1 MSLKSKLSRL
11 RRQSGGDRQ
20 SSRGAN
26 AGSDLRCR
34 LERIGRERFTSEPP
48 PAERKTGEALLAQRL
63 KGYLIAD
70 GVIQIQ
76 RRMSLDEMVGRGSL
90 ALLRNSLR
98 LPGEGREANLR
109 QVYIDTETTGLSGG
123 SGTLAFLIG
132 LAVVDGD
139 ALVVTQYLITRFAGE
154 AAMLAAFAGA
164 LTADDRLVSY
174 NGKSFDLPLMIARYR
189 MQSQPHP
196 FDGLP
201 HLDLLHP
208 VRRLFKKRWP
218 DCRLTTLERR
228 LLGFERRNDLPGSE
242 APAAWAD
249 YVRQGRGEKL
259 LRVVEHNRQDI
270 VSLALAHATLAQAAE
285 RPEAYGVDMAAL
297 ASWWSGFDRERAYAL
312 LMSARQPLDDRGKRL
327 LGRLA
332 RRAGNW
338 ALALGL
344 WEELAQRGCGES
356 AEQLAKYHEHV
367 SRDLEVALRYCT
379 QLKPSSD
386 QAKRLKRIEEKQ
398 YLQSIQARACY

>member
-11 RRQSGGDRQ
+11 QLQSGGERLAP
-20 SSRGAN
+20 RTAV
-26 AGSDLRCR
+26 AGSDLQRR
-34 LERIGRERFTSEPP
+34 LARIRTERFT
-48 PAERKTGEALLAQRL
+48 AEARQADTKTTEELLAQRL

-76 RRMSLDEMVGRGSL
+76 RRLPLDEGLGRGSL
-90 ALLRNSLR
+90 VLLHNSLR
-98 LPGEGREANLR
+98 LPGEGSEAHLR

-132 LAVVDGD
+132 LAAVDGD

-154 AAMLAAFAGA
+154 AAMLAAFARA

-174 NGKSFDLPLMIARYR
+174 NGKSFDLPLMTARYR
-189 MQSQPHP
+189 MQNQSHP

-228 LLGFERRNDLPGSE
+228 LLGFVRRNDLPGSE

-270 VSLALAHATLAQAAE
+270 VSLALAHAILAQAIE
-285 RPEAYGVDMAAL
+285 RPEAYGVDMVAL
-297 ASWWSGFDRERAYAL
+297 ARWWSGFDRERAYAL
-312 LMSARQPLDDRGKRL
+312 LMLTRQPLDDKGKRL

-332 RRAGNW
+332 RGAGNW

-344 WEELAQRGCGES
+344 WEELAKRGCGES

-367 SRDLEVALRYCT
+367 SRDLEVALRYCE
-379 QLKPSSD
+379 QLKPSSE
-386 QAKRLKRIEEKQ
+386 QARRQRRIEEKQ
-398 YLQSIQARACY
+398 YLQSIQARAWC

>member
-11 RRQSGGDRQ
+11 RRQSGGDHQ
-20 SSRGAN
+20 SPRTAA
-26 AGSDLRCR
+26 AGSDLQRR
-34 LERIGRERFTSEPP
+34 LERIGRERCTSEAS
-48 PAERKTGEALLAQRL
+48 PAERKTGEALLAQQL

-76 RRMSLDEMVGRGSL
+76 RRLPLDERFGRGSL
-90 ALLRNSLR
+90 ALLRDSPR
-98 LPGEGREANLR
+98 LPGEGREAHLR
-109 QVYIDTETTGLSGG
+109 QLYIDTETTGLSGG

-132 LAVVDGD
+132 LAVVEGD

-154 AAMLAAFAGA
+154 AAMLMAFAGA
-164 LTADDRLVSY
+164 LTADDRLISY
-174 NGKSFDLPLMIARYR
+174 NGKSFDLPLMITRYR
-189 MQSQPHP
+189 MQSQSPP

-208 VRRLFKKRWP
+208 VRRLFKRRWA

-228 LLGFERRNDLPGSE
+228 LLGFVRQNDLPGSE

-270 VSLALAHATLAQAAE
+270 VSLALAHTMLAQAIE
-285 RPEAYGVDMAAL
+285 RPEAYGVDVAAL
-297 ASWWSGFDRERAYAL
+297 ANWWMGFDRERAYTL
-312 LMSARQPLDDRGKRL
+312 LMSTRQPLDDRGKRL

-344 WEELAQRGCGES
+344 WQELANGGCRES

-367 SRDLEVALRYCT
+367 SRDLEVALRYCE

-386 QAKRLKRIEEKQ
+386 QARRVRRIEEKR
-398 YLQSIQARACY
+398 YLQSIQYKAL